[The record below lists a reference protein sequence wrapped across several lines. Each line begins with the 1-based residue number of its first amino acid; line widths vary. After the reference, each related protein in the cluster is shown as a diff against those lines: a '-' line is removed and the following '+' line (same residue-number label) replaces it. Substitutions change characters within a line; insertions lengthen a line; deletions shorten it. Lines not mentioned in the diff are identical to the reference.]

1 MTELSREDIKQP
13 VVELTGRMGS
23 GKSLAA
29 SVLREMGRNVVD
41 ADAVSKQI
49 VLPGAP
55 AFEDII
61 ARFPVE
67 TENGIDRDKLR
78 ELTFGVQDQD
88 AIAELEAIT
97 HPRIKDETIRQLA
110 EADGP
115 YVVHERPALR
125 VLSSIRPDHVLSIDQ
140 PDARLERRRI
150 IERDRKKKEQQRIK
164 APTISPVEVDN
175 MLLRQMSRD
184 ELAKR
189 ADYVIVNN
197 SSRDNLEVKVRDW
210 DTEYISKLR

>member
-1 MTELSREDIKQP
+1 MTELSRSDINQP

-29 SVLREMGRNVVD
+29 SVLRGMDRSIVD
-41 ADAVSKQI
+41 ADVVAREI
-49 VLPGAP
+49 VLPGTP

-110 EADGP
+110 EAEGP
-115 YVVHERPALR
+115 YVVHERPALKMP
-125 VLSSIRPDHVLSIDQ
+125 SSIRPDHVLLVDQ
-140 PDARLERRRI
+140 PNLYVERNRILERGRGKGQ
-150 IERDRKKKEQQRIK
+150 DLTPQQ
-164 APTISPVEVDN
+164 VDA
-175 MLLRQMSRD
+175 MLFRQLSRD

-189 ADYVIVNN
+189 ADSILVNDG
-197 SSRDNLEVKVRDW
+197 RKGKFKVKVRDW